1 MDLIKQTILGWQ
13 KFMSFIGNIAAA
25 QSAKAIGKY
34 NESVAYQEAAYA
46 RKKAAVQEKVY
57 NTIERP
63 RFVDQQNQAFS
74 NFFVDALR
82 TGAEYREG
90 TTPFLVGIRNKQNQL
105 FDLALSDYNNEVTIN
120 DQINQSLLLEA
131 KGRGERLKG
140 DLTARTEYAKA
151 AGSLL
156 TMGYKSK
163 QAGELVIV

>member
-34 NESVAYQEAAYA
+34 NERMAYEEAAYA
-46 RKKAAVQEKVY
+46 RKKAAIREKIY

-63 RFVDQQNQAFS
+63 RFVDQQEQAYS
-74 NFFVDALR
+74 NFFVSSLR

-90 TTPFLVGIRNKQNQL
+90 TTPFLVGVRNKQNQL
-105 FDLALSDYNNEVTIN
+105 FDLALSDYNNEVTVN

-140 DLTARTEYAKA
+140 DLTARAEYAKA

-156 TMGYKSK
+156 SMGSQSYN
-163 QAGELVIV
+163 QGRLVIV